1 MKASSPAPLRAMIVL
16 EWMGSNAMPS
26 NRFRRYNSRFFAA
39 IAANTII
46 VSLGLAGEVADFKSP
61 LDGSPIK
68 FELLSGEVETP
79 AVTKF
84 KQTGDNDYRG
94 NADAVADGKKLYVS
108 NCVICHGADGTGKM
122 GPTLVGKDVVYK
134 QVLTD
139 PGMFSII
146 YGGASGAMQSF
157 HRRGMKQDDML
168 KIVAY
173 VRTLDK

>member
-1 MKASSPAPLRAMIVL
+1 MSFLAA
-16 EWMGSNAMPS
+16 
-26 NRFRRYNSRFFAA
+26 AA
-39 IAANTII
+39 INALTVSFVAA
-46 VSLGLAGEVADFKSP
+46 GDVADFKSP
-61 LDGSPIK
+61 LDNSPMT
-68 FELLSGEVETP
+68 FELQPGEIETA
-79 AVTKF
+79 AVKKF
-84 KQTGDNDYRG
+84 KETGNNDYRG
-94 NADAVADGKKLYVS
+94 NDDAIADGKKLYVS
-108 NCVICHGADGTGKM
+108 NCIICHGADGTGKM

-157 HRRGMKQDDML
+157 HRRGMKQDEML